1 MGHCGLFDH
10 PGDSEI
16 ILLQQWVSLAVQ
28 DGVLMVAAILLG
40 TCRHILQYQPDNST
54 FVHLALQYK
63 QICLQALRM
72 EMSTTVTNA
81 LTVAKALALVIDE
94 VKPALWSLAG
104 LVYFRNKDD

>member
-1 MGHCGLFDH
+1 
-10 PGDSEI
+10 
-16 ILLQQWVSLAVQ
+16 
-28 DGVLMVAAILLG
+28 
-40 TCRHILQYQPDNST
+40 
-54 FVHLALQYK
+54 
-63 QICLQALRM
+63 M